1 MNKKNSNNIEYRREL
16 QGHERRHFRAPNSI
30 IPIVVRIRGEID
42 KKNLASAVRKVQQR
56 HILLRVKIELDESN
70 KAWFTTKEVDEIPI
84 KIIDR
89 DSDDQWISI
98 CSEESKIS
106 FEFYK
111 RPLIR
116 IILLYS
122 PEKSDLILFCHHM
135 FCDGM
140 SVAYLARDLME
151 VLGDLNKELDI
162 LPPPPLLNREN
173 IPSEISENVIIQKFI
188 ERINKKWMKE
198 EVVFDHDDYLSIFN
212 AYWKNN
218 NHKIQT
224 IELSEEQT
232 NALVEKCRIEKV
244 TVNSMIFA
252 AFLKAQYKAKEKVK
266 VEKQKAGIAV
276 DVRNYLVKSAGESFG
291 FYAAGII
298 DHFKYNDNISFWE
311 MTHNLHK
318 KISKK
323 LSKKEFFKN
332 LLRAGSL
339 EPSMHDALIMKTYG
353 HLVRSDD
360 SRYQK
365 LYSFSQKKDSIS
377 SMANKLGAMHFG
389 FAVTNLGRLDFP
401 KQYSNLELERFLI
414 YPPTGPTIETTIFVA
429 TASGRLSLIMSYVE
443 KKIDTNIM
451 IKVKELLFK
460 FLTS

>member
-1 MNKKNSNNIEYRREL
+1 MDKNSINVNYRRKF

-30 IPIVVRIRGEID
+30 IPIVVRIKGNVD
-42 KKNLASAVRKVQQR
+42 KKNLKSAVKKAQQR
-56 HILLRVKIELDESN
+56 HILLRVKVEIDESN
-70 KAWFTTKEVDEIPI
+70 TAWFTTKDVDEIPI

-89 DSDDQWISI
+89 NSDDQWVSI
-98 CSEESKIS
+98 CSDESKIP
-106 FEFYK
+106 FDFYK

-122 PEKSDLILFCHHM
+122 SKKSDLILFCHHM

-140 SVAYLARDLME
+140 SVSYLAKDLMQ
-151 VLGDLNKELDI
+151 VLGNPDNELEI

-173 IPSEISENVIIQKFI
+173 IPNEISENFIIQKFI
-188 ERINKKWMKE
+188 ELINKKWMGE
-198 EVVFDHDDYLSIFN
+198 EVIFDNDDYLSIFN
-212 AYWKNN
+212 AYWENN
-218 NHKIQT
+218 IHKIQT

-232 NALVEKCRIEKV
+232 KYLVNKCRDEKV

-252 AFLKAQYKAKEKVK
+252 AFLKAQYKAKDLMKP
-266 VEKQKAGIAV
+266 EKQKAGVAV

-298 DHFKYNDNISFWE
+298 DHFKYNDNISFWDF
-311 MTHNLHK
+311 TRNLHG
-318 KISKK
+318 KITKK

-353 HLVRSDD
+353 NLIRSDD
-360 SRYQK
+360 IRYQK

-401 KQYSNLELERFLI
+401 SFYGNLELERFLI
-414 YPPTGPTIETTIFVA
+414 FPPTGPTIETTIFVA
-429 TASGRLSLIMSYVE
+429 TVCDRLSLILSYVE
-443 KKIDTNIM
+443 NKIDAKIM
-451 IKVKELLFK
+451 LEIRKLLFDY
-460 FLTS
+460 LTS